1 MSLNL
6 AVILRES
13 ARNHPEK
20 DALLFTGGN
29 VSYAELDAA
38 SDRFAAGLLARGLGP
53 GDAVA
58 LQLPNVPQFVV
69 AYFGV
74 LKAGCVV
81 VPVNVLFK
89 AAEVAHV
96 LRDSGARMLVSW
108 AGAAEEANKGIEE
121 LGLAV

>member
-13 ARNHPEK
+13 ARNHPER
-20 DALLFTGGN
+20 DALLFTGGS

-38 SDRFAAGLLARGLGP
+38 SDRFATGLLARGLGP

-69 AYFGV
+69 IDR
-74 LKAGCVV
+74 KAEMIIRGGE
-81 VPVNVLFK
+81 NV
-89 AAEVAHV
+89 H
-96 LRDSGARMLVSW
+96 RARWSS
-108 AGAAEEANKGIEE
+108 ATPGR
-121 LGLAV
+121 